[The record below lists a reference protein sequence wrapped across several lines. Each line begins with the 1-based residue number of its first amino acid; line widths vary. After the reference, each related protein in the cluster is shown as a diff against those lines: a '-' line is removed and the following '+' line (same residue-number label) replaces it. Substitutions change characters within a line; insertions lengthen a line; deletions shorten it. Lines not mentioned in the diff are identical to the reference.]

1 MGIPFLGTKINH
13 SLVFLTMLQKSGSLL
28 GLHVVLSKWS
38 TFQNRWQK
46 VPPMMDPKMDDF
58 AQEMQSPLGE
68 IVSLWEKL
76 VSSKGV
82 VNAGVPVA
90 DS

>member
-1 MGIPFLGTKINH
+1 MVDISKPMAESSTNG
-13 SLVFLTMLQKSGSLL
+13 GSRL
-28 GLHVVLSKWS
+28 
-38 TFQNRWQK
+38 
-46 VPPMMDPKMDDF
+46 DDF
-58 AQEMQSPLGE
+58 AKEMQSPLGE

-76 VSSKGV
+76 VSSKGG